1 MYRTS
6 LFEHVLSVSTKSV
19 WVKKGTMQWWRDW
32 KPHKWMDVHFALEQ
46 YSGPEGNKDGILFI
60 YYNFHEEK
68 KVCLCISWC
77 ILLCFTFLTYTNLI
91 VLIIFCF
98 LSFLLC
104 CHYV

>member
-1 MYRTS
+1 MYHTS
-6 LFEHVLSVSTKSV
+6 LFEHMLSVSTKSV

-32 KPHKWMDVHFALEQ
+32 KPHKWIDVHFALEQ

-60 YYNFHEEK
+60 YYNFYEEK
-68 KVCLCISWC
+68 KVCLCIPWC
-77 ILLCFTFLTYTNLI
+77 MLLCFSNLL

-98 LSFLLC
+98 LSFILC